1 MVMLV
6 AILLL
11 LLLLSLDG
19 AEFDVRELYGLR
31 RVLSSDWGWSVEVDP
46 LRSVHGAVA
55 A

>member
-6 AILLL
+6 AILL

-31 RVLSSDWGWSVEVDP
+31 RVLSSDWGWRVEVDP